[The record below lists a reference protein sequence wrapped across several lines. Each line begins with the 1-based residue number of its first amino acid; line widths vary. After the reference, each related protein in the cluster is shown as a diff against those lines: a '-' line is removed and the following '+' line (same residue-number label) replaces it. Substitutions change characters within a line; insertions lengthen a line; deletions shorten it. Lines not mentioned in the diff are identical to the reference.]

1 MEKRRDK
8 ERGEEEQFRNRLLIS
23 TIMVEKLSPTIVLEN
38 TKKTGLCYVRE
49 ASGNTAIGD
58 FLTNPDL
65 APTSFIGF

>member
-38 TKKTGLCYVRE
+38 TKKTGLCM
-49 ASGNTAIGD
+49 
-58 FLTNPDL
+58 
-65 APTSFIGF
+65 